1 MKRRKC
7 YIVIL
12 SILLL
17 IVIFGVWLAAPI
29 DNRPNLSDNR
39 YYIAHAGGA
48 IDGRQYT
55 NSREAVMK
63 AIDDGYMYIELDL
76 HQESDSTILCMHA
89 PEDTIGMNLTP
100 LTLNEALDIRK
111 KHPFVLVTDKI
122 DAPDILDRYFADN
135 KKNLMVETFSWE
147 QFIVLYDR
155 GYTPILAI
163 NKWSVLDFVRVKR
176 KVKRNINWVESSAY
190 SKWDI
195 LKLRILKKLF
205 GVKIAFVP
213 FAKLEESYYEYIGNE
228 FDLIYVNDKST
239 IQKYQYCK

>member
-29 DNRPNLSDNR
+29 DNRPDLSDNR

-63 AIDDGYMYIELDL
+63 AIDDGYKYIELDL
-76 HQESDSTILCMHA
+76 HLESDSTILCMHA
-89 PEDTIGMNLTP
+89 PEDTIGLNLTP
-100 LTLNEALDIRK
+100 LTLKEALDIRK
-111 KHPFVLVTDKI
+111 EHPFVLVTDKI
-122 DAPDILDRYFADN
+122 DDPDILDRYFADN
-135 KKNLMVETFSWE
+135 KKDLMVETFSWE
-147 QFIVLYDR
+147 QYTKLR
-155 GYTPILAI
+155 KKGYTPILTMYGKTI
-163 NKWSVLDFVRVKR
+163 FHYIYYLMRCKEHVLWITASDFP
-176 KVKRNINWVESSAY
+176 SFS
-190 SKWDI
+190 
-195 LKLRILKKLF
+195 LFKLRTLKKVF

-213 FAKLEESYYEYIGNE
+213 LAKPEESYKEYIGNE
-228 FDLIYVNDKST
+228 FDMIYVNDKT
-239 IQKYQYCK
+239 IIQK